1 MRKTILLLFNLGL
14 VLGIVFFPKNSAAQ
28 QGSHIYI
35 GYGTAT
41 AHEIGDEIEDII
53 ITTATGGIAGTANVK
68 YSGAIFAG
76 YRSHLT
82 ERLEVGGTFVFETG
96 SKDVLSQS
104 TKVGS
109 ISTNSYAV
117 LAELK
122 YNYIARERFKLHSGV
137 GAGFAHM
144 RVSTEDDA
152 QMDKEK
158 INNFAYQVDAIG
170 VTYGNRFSVSLNA
183 GFGYKGIVNAV
194 LAYGF

>member
-1 MRKTILLLFNLGL
+1 MKNTTLLLFSLGL
-14 VLGIVFFPKNSAAQ
+14 GLGIIFFPKNSVAQ
-28 QGSHIYI
+28 QGNHIYV

-41 AHEIGDEIEDII
+41 AHEISDEIADII

-82 ERLEVGGTFVFETG
+82 ERIEVGGTFVFESG
-96 SKDVLSQS
+96 SKDVLSES

-109 ISTNSYAV
+109 VSTKSYAI
-117 LAELK
+117 LADLK
-122 YNYIARERFKLHSGV
+122 YNYIARQRFKLHSGI
-137 GAGFAHM
+137 GAGFAYM

-152 QMDKEK
+152 KTDKEK

-170 VTYGNRFSVSLNA
+170 ATYGDRFSVSLNA